1 MLPCAHPSLNPKR
14 HLDWFS
20 RFCTAHG
27 RASLYFTMDRPFP
40 PQNCPF
46 QWRVLN
52 SHLIRDS
59 WAHPSKPTTQTASRL
74 VQPFFAGLT
83 TVTDRPT
90 DRETRSVTIGRIY
103 IVSTAMRPNNS
114 SNAWFIVSTYDVISD
129 LQRRTL
135 MPERV
140 MTRLSARLSSFVCSS
155 LYSVKRLDALSSLHV
170 MGLGSLVFS
179 RDRTVVTLQ

>member
-1 MLPCAHPSLNPKR
+1 MVIVIWQQAASPPHTDCSVVFVRLCQCAP
-14 HLDWFS
+14 HLIGL
-20 RFCTAHG
+20 H
-27 RASLYFTMDRPFP
+27 ASLRPP
-40 PQNCPF
+40 E
-46 QWRVLN
+46 
-52 SHLIRDS
+52 
-59 WAHPSKPTTQTASRL
+59 SKSQTASRL

-103 IVSTAMRPNNS
+103 ILSTAMRPNNS